1 MRKDIAGTLRRAERF
16 QIILIGE
23 GVLVGAVAGLVVLL
37 YRIALEHAGKW
48 LNEVLE
54 FAGQS
59 AVYMAAWFAVLLVL
73 AWIVHLLVR
82 FEPMISGSGIPQLK
96 GEMTGKFD
104 QCWWK
109 VLLAKFVGGF
119 LCIFG
124 GLALGREGPSIQ
136 LGAMVGKGISKS
148 LDRGKTEE
156 RFLLTCGA
164 SAGLAAA
171 FHAPLAG
178 VMFSLEEI
186 HKNFSVSVLV
196 SVMTASLTADFL
208 CSVLLGMD
216 PVFRFEITAS
226 LPPAYYWMLLI
237 LGIILGVMGA
247 FYNWFTL
254 KAQSAYGKLKIFGNA
269 ALNGYA
275 KLAVP
280 FLCAGVLGFTCP
292 QLLGSG
298 HELIESMAAGEMT
311 LMVIV
316 LIFVGRFIF
325 SAVSFG
331 PGAPGGIFFPLL
343 VLGGFIGGAFGN
355 AAVELL
361 GMDPVYVN
369 NFVALAMAGYFAA
382 IVRAPITGIIL
393 IFEMTGSLDQM
404 LSLSVVSIVA
414 YIIATLMKSEPI
426 YESLLDRLWEK
437 TRSENVKGNQ
447 RYEQNNMNIFNTADT
462 NNNLNG
468 NSTIEKSENIN
479 DSADENFSGTCK
491 GNNLSTEYGVGEQ
504 ISVDENTQAIA
515 GRSKANDSVDNRSEE
530 TINYSATDN
539 SYVDDLSVSGS
550 DVGNS
555 KKDIYTHVSNNV
567 ESSNLV
573 ETGTPSQHR
582 PEQSQQSQQSQP
594 QRPVR
599 SKILSEY
606 GIRIGSPADGSLIS
620 EINWP
625 DNCLLVAIQ
634 RGEKELIPR
643 GRTRLQAGDIIVI
656 MADER
661 DEVYVYERLERI
673 CQ

>member
-59 AVYMAAWFAVLLVL
+59 AVYMAAWFAVLLIL

-254 KAQSAYGKLKIFGNA
+254 KAQAAYGKLKIFGNA
-269 ALNGYA
+269 SLNGYA

-316 LIFVGRFIF
+316 LIFIGRFIF

-355 AAVELL
+355 AAVELM
-361 GMDPVYVN
+361 GMDSVYVN

-437 TRSENVKGNQ
+437 TCRE
-447 RYEQNNMNIFNTADT
+447 
-462 NNNLNG
+462 
-468 NSTIEKSENIN
+468 
-479 DSADENFSGTCK
+479 
-491 GNNLSTEYGVGEQ
+491 
-504 ISVDENTQAIA
+504 
-515 GRSKANDSVDNRSEE
+515 
-530 TINYSATDN
+530 
-539 SYVDDLSVSGS
+539 
-550 DVGNS
+550 NS
-555 KKDIYTHVSNNV
+555 KKDIYTSVSNNV
-567 ESSNLV
+567 ESSNSV
-573 ETGTPSQHR
+573 ETGTPPQYR
-582 PEQSQQSQQSQP
+582 PEQSQQPQQPPQ